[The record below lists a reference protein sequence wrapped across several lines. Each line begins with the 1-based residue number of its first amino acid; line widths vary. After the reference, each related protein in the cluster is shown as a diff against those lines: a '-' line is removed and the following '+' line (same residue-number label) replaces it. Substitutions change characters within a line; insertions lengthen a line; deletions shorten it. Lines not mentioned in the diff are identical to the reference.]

1 MPTGT
6 DVGTSLNQITETE
19 ILPGSNLTLSHP
31 VDEATSK
38 EIETFFD
45 THTETKTTVKHI
57 LSQTTS
63 IPQSSTTT
71 YVADFNISAYMR
83 KQEIDIFSYNLRPNR
98 KIFPYFDDKSILN
111 LFERANIIEVDND
124 NEFISIAPS
133 STLPL
138 DNIDG
143 DLKILG
149 QIDTGSER
157 IYTSTGSARVYFT
170 EKTDTGTTRL
180 YVDCFETNVA
190 NIKSVL
196 YGTSASPSG
205 TANVNQINGAV
216 SANGFAIGDTI
227 YGSKSG
233 SMANIVFYQHNTG
246 KLSGKAFNS
255 NTQATYGLSGVLFDR
270 VEVSLSKEASDEDGF
285 YVGRSLT
292 VLTGSNPGE
301 TTEIIAYDGNTKSCI
316 VSPAITGFNA
326 PGTLYYTLGDERDTY
341 ASSYG
346 NNSVYTTS
354 EGFLVGKFRLPNPG
368 LSSYYRW
375 RTGDKLL
382 KITDSPSNKSA
393 DASTIAEYIYTSF
406 GLSISKG
413 QTVINYFVNE
423 NDNSPVKYTD
433 HGVIGGAAQGSIKE
447 PLPTPATVGGQIQA
461 NTQQIDAGTPIVF
474 SRRYN
479 PIAQSFYV
487 SPEIHPKGFF
497 IPYIDLFFAK
507 KGTLP
512 VSLEI
517 RPLINGVPDSKNI
530 VPGAVSVVPANQ
542 VKVSAFPNT
551 SNSLT
556 YTRFT
561 FNSPVYVLPDA
572 DYVFTVGSNDYD
584 YEMYVSELGETTIGT
599 NRVISSQPYLG
610 SLFKSQNS
618 STYDAIQSEDI
629 MFVIHKCQFV
639 SSGYM
644 TFSEEKLPNIY
655 ESAFNRSYDANTVYD
670 CFEVQSDVIQ
680 VPGTD
685 VSYQYKSRTAVT
697 DTQDADY
704 INFKPDRRVIL
715 PSRKVVKGPTVNTE
729 SFFMQ
734 VDMTTTNRDIS
745 PIIYK
750 EKQHLHTTGVMIN
763 NMGLSTRGV
772 SVSNTGTG
780 YTFSNTSV
788 SFTANTGS
796 GANAMALIQFQD
808 YLEGRIDTLYFDQ
821 VGSGYYDNVEI
832 ILANT
837 VPVTTKAAL
846 TFNAETDPSGG
857 PAVARY
863 ISKIVTLSPEFEAGD
878 LRVYLTAIKPPEAE
892 IQVYYKVNNPFDS
905 ETIDSKRWTRMARKS
920 GPYKDTVGFNPME
933 YEYAPSL
940 ESNNV
945 VYQSGDGGTFSTFN
959 QFKIKIVLASSD
971 TVLTKIPYV
980 YDMRAIAL
988 PGDVS

>member
-19 ILPGSNLTLSHP
+19 ILPGSNPVLSHP
-31 VDEATSK
+31 VAETTSQQ
-38 EIETFFD
+38 EVETFFD
-45 THTETKTTVKHI
+45 THTETQTTVKHI

-98 KIFPYFDDKSILN
+98 KVFPYFDDKSILN

-124 NEFISIAPS
+124 NDFVSIAPS
-133 STLPL
+133 ATLPL
-138 DNIDG
+138 NNIDADG
-143 DLKILG
+143 KILG
-149 QIDTGSER
+149 QVDTSSER

-190 NIKSVL
+190 NIESVL
-196 YGTSASPSG
+196 YGTSTSPSG

-227 YGSKSG
+227 YGPKSG
-233 SMANIVFYQHNTG
+233 SIANIVFYQHNTG
-246 KLSGKAFNS
+246 KLSGRSFNS
-255 NTQATYGLSGVLFDR
+255 NTQTTYGLSGVLFDR
-270 VEVSLSKEASDEDGF
+270 VEVSLSKEASDVDGF

-316 VSPAITGFNA
+316 VSPAITGFNTT
-326 PGTLYYTLGDERDTY
+326 GTLYYTLGDERDTY
-341 ASSYG
+341 SSSYG
-346 NNSVYTTS
+346 NNAVYTTS
-354 EGFLVGKFRLPNPG
+354 EGFLVGKFRLPNPS
-368 LSSYYRW
+368 LSTYYRW

-413 QTVINYFVNE
+413 QTVINYFVNGE
-423 NDNSPVKYTD
+423 NAPPVYYTGPDAVLKSSQSPTLD
-433 HGVIGGAAQGSIKE
+433 
-447 PLPTPATVGGQIQA
+447 PLPLPATVGGQIQA
-461 NTQQIDAGTPIVF
+461 NTQQLEAGTPIVF

-487 SPEIHPKGFF
+487 SPETHPKGMF
-497 IPYIDLFFAK
+497 IAYIDLFFSK

-517 RPLINGVPDSKNI
+517 RPLINGAPDSKNI

-542 VKVSAFPNT
+542 VKVSSFPNT

-584 YEMYVSELGETTIGT
+584 YELYVSELGETTVGT
-599 NRVISSQPYLG
+599 NRVVSRQPYLG
-610 SLFKSQNS
+610 NLFKSQNS

-655 ESAFNRSYDANTVYD
+655 EAAFDRSYDANTVYD

-734 VDMTTTNRDIS
+734 VDMSTTNRDIS

-750 EKQHLHTTGVMIN
+750 EKQHLHTTGVIIN

-780 YTFSNTSV
+780 YTHSNTSV
-788 SFTANTGS
+788 TFTSNTGS
-796 GANAMALIQFQD
+796 GANATALIQFQD
-808 YLEGRIDTLYFDQ
+808 YLEGRIDTLYFDNF
-821 VGSGYYDNVEI
+821 GSGYYDNVEI
-832 ILANT
+832 NLSAT
-837 VPVTTKAAL
+837 GGTGAVL
-846 TFNAETDPSGG
+846 TFNSETDVAGG

-878 LRVYLTAIKPPEAE
+878 LRVYLTAIKPPEAD

-905 ETIDSKRWTRMARKS
+905 ETIDAKKWTRMARKS
-920 GPYKDTVGFNPME
+920 GPYMDTVGFTPME
-933 YEYAPSL
+933 FEYAPSL
-940 ESNNV
+940 TSNNV
-945 VYQSGDGGTFSTFN
+945 VYQSGAGGTFTTFN

-988 PGDVS
+988 PGDVA